1 MTSTTHRHE
10 STAAALSVACELS
23 TKEWLLT
30 LSIAPDGRRQR
41 SRLRPGDGAAL
52 ARLFAEAKA
61 RFERVGDAPVRS
73 CDEAGREGFW
83 PHRLLTQLGVTNLVV
98 DSSSIEVPRRARR
111 AKTDR
116 LDGTRLLRMLWRY
129 WGGERDLW
137 HVVHVPTREAEE
149 ARHASRGVTTWSAE
163 RTRYRN
169 RIHSLLALHGVA
181 TLPID
186 ARMPERIAG
195 TRDWAGA
202 ELPPGVQARVLET
215 WRVWRVIEAE
225 RQRVRRTERQ
235 EARATAAATPVPRL
249 VQLRGVAARSATVLV
264 DDLFRRDLRN
274 RRQVGALT
282 GLVSAPYASGT
293 TRIDQGLMRSGLPA
307 VRRIAIE
314 IAWAWLRYQPTS
326 ALTQWDHQRFAG
338 GGARLRRL
346 GIVAV
351 ARRVIIALWRYVEYG
366 VVPEG
371 ALMKASAVLATIRV
385 RHVARCTGGVA
396 SRPGL

>member
-1 MTSTTHRHE
+1 MTSTTHRPE
-10 STAAALSVACELS
+10 STAATLYVACELS
-23 TKEWLLT
+23 TKEWQLT
-30 LSIAPDGRRQR
+30 MSTGPDGRRQR
-41 SRLRPGDGAAL
+41 SRVGPGDRAAL
-52 ARLFAEAKA
+52 ERVLTEAKT
-61 RFERVGDAPVRS
+61 RFGLGADAPVRS
-73 CDEAGREGFW
+73 CYEAGREGFW
-83 PHRLLTQLGVTNLVV
+83 PHRLLTRVGVTNLVV

-116 LDGTRLLRMLWRY
+116 LDGAKLLRMLMRY

-137 HVVHVPTREAEE
+137 QVVRVPTREAEDT
-149 ARHASRGVTTWSAE
+149 RHASRGLTTLSAE

-169 RIHSLLALHGVA
+169 RIHSLLALHGVSK
-181 TLPID
+181 LRLD
-186 ARMPERIAG
+186 ARLPERLAG

-202 ELPPGVQARVLET
+202 VLPPGVQARVLET
-215 WRVWRVIEAE
+215 WRVLQVIETE
-225 RQRVRRTERQ
+225 RQRARRNERQ
-235 EARATAAATPVPRL
+235 QARATAAASPVQRL

-264 DDLFRRDLRN
+264 DELFRRDLRN

-282 GLVSAPYASGT
+282 GLVSAPYASGQ

-326 ALTQWDHQRFAG
+326 VLTHWYKERFAG
-338 GGARLRRL
+338 GGAMTRRI

-366 VVPEG
+366 IVPEG
-371 ALMKASAVLATIRV
+371 ALLKA
-385 RHVARCTGGVA
+385 
-396 SRPGL
+396 